1 MNTKYHSMAEHFITY
16 FAFNASLTLF
26 NFFDT
31 FPLILHNFNVH
42 LRPSPP
48 SSIMAFAMN
57 IYLWF
62 GRCDVITM
70 TTLKW
75 MFEILGCSLYFW
87 YLIKSIGWIVNW
99 IHQDFTL
106 NGLAP
111 IWTVRLCDIAIARE
125 LKSLPQILHGV
136 EDVGRC
142 ALKMWEF
149 SLDLW
154 WKTFP
159 HCSHTWLPPASC
171 LQAIWTCRVI
181 NETYYCSLTS
191 LTLLNWRSQY
201 EISPGDITY
210 RQLWW
215 TIKTLAALWAK
226 MTLRGMPCMKMMS
239 ELFWRQYG

>member
-1 MNTKYHSMAEHFITY
+1 M
-16 FAFNASLTLF
+16 L
-26 NFFDT
+26 
-31 FPLILHNFNVH
+31 
-42 LRPSPP
+42 P
-48 SSIMAFAMN
+48 SSLVHNGVRNEYIHLIWPMRRSHNDDTIINLLN
-57 IYLWF
+57 I
-62 GRCDVITM
+62 R
-70 TTLKW
+70 
-75 MFEILGCSLYFW
+75 MFVVLLTF
-87 YLIKSIGWIVNW
+87 SIGWIVNW
-99 IHQDFTL
+99 IYQNFTL

-111 IWTVRLCDIAIARE
+111 IWTVRLCDIAMARE

-181 NETYYCSLTS
+181 NEIYCCNLTFWI
-191 LTLLNWRSQY
+191 LLYWRSQY
-201 EISPGDITY
+201 SISPGDITY

-215 TIKTLAALWAK
+215 TIKTLATLWAK
-226 MTLRGMPCMKMMS
+226 MTLGRMPCMKMMS